1 MVLAG
6 TLVMLINCISMLVL
20 AVALRMLKTSL
31 WCSVLLA
38 SSLFVMLFHGVSKL
52 RYGFTLRPELFLL
65 QRWWTFQVKHKFPT
79 EFLNCKFYRVTK
91 ECVKMPKP
99 FGLALP
105 ILMAFGLQSPNFKE
119 NIILYS
125 WKVAVLFTHHLWV
138 PLVAKKGCQPTRAH
152 PPPTLRHSLL
162 APFLATLGTH
172 RDEWQKTATFHLIKE
187 IVIFTT
193 HYFFHNLL
201 FFSQPII
208 FFTTPG
214 VVPMELGSHIIWP
227 RLHHVAVTNGTKPH
241 CSCIWVTFPC
251 LVLDGMDWIP

>member
-38 SSLFVMLFHGVSKL
+38 SILFVMLSHGVSKL

-187 IVIFTT
+187 IVIYSTFVKLP
-193 HYFFHNLL
+193 LL
-201 FFSQPII
+201 
-208 FFTTPG
+208 
-214 VVPMELGSHIIWP
+214 
-227 RLHHVAVTNGTKPH
+227 TKGH
-241 CSCIWVTFPC
+241 T
-251 LVLDGMDWIP
+251 

>member
-6 TLVMLINCISMLVL
+6 TLLMLINCISMLVL
-20 AVALRMLKTSL
+20 GVALRKLKTSL
-31 WCSVLLA
+31 WCSVLLG
-38 SSLFVMLFHGVSKL
+38 STLFVMLSHGVSKL

-187 IVIFTT
+187 IVIYVPGNINWHNRDFRIFGNIVKE
-193 HYFFHNLL
+193 YF
-201 FFSQPII
+201 QI
-208 FFTTPG
+208 
-214 VVPMELGSHIIWP
+214 
-227 RLHHVAVTNGTKPH
+227 
-241 CSCIWVTFPC
+241 C
-251 LVLDGMDWIP
+251 VLRFGNMAEFWS